1 MALIIGTLA
10 EYVATGLAAYRSRPR
25 FARKRLDPESGL
37 GAIARATAMQILGFS
52 KAAYDAD
59 QDAVPGPGNSDSA
72 ADNWAFSL
80 GVPSNNPNT
89 SYGRNIALTAA
100 GGAGV
105 PTGVAGTL
113 IAAGSTLVDPTGQ
126 VTLTTT
132 DAITLGGPP
141 NTEILY
147 LSAVTPGS
155 AGNLP
160 IGTIVTFQP
169 AIPNVT
175 DTFAL
180 TVALAGGAEVESTAD
195 LTARTLERTQSPPRG
210 GTAADFRFWAED
222 WRLDGI
228 VQTNVARAYVYP
240 LRGGNGT
247 VHIVITAYGSGE
259 ARYLAGVIGL
269 VPIVTRI
276 GAYVGSVRPVGT
288 QSTVML
294 PNLVSCGGIRVSAQ
308 ASQGRYQYD
317 WFDFG
322 QPLLVVA
329 VGGATSITVDANVA
343 TDPRYATLKAAIDL
357 GKKPRLQIGA
367 QTSVLPLEARA
378 SAYTN
383 AANSVITLAEA
394 PTATLTVGD
403 WIWAS
408 GPIVLPA
415 ARAILEYID
424 GIGTS
429 KQSGYADAAD
439 TGDIIVMNGAKII
452 RAWDDTIRIAELERI
467 ALDVLDPTDNRTR
480 MVVDRSAS
488 AKVNGASVNRQATD
502 GGFATP
508 PNLWFVPPGGPTGG
522 ILITHA

>member
-52 KAAYDAD
+52 KAAYDVD

-89 SYGRNIALTAA
+89 AYGRNIALTAA

-105 PTGVAGTL
+105 PLGVMGTL
-113 IAAGSTLVDPTGQ
+113 IPAGSTLVDPTGQ

-132 DAITLGGPP
+132 DAITLGAAP

-147 LSAVTPGS
+147 MSAVTPGS

-240 LRGGNGT
+240 LRGGGGT
-247 VHIVITAYGSGE
+247 VHIVVTAYGSGQ
-259 ARYLAGVIGL
+259 ARHLADVVNLGRYVARVQPAGIQSL
-269 VPIVTRI
+269 VM
-276 GAYVGSVRPVGT
+276 A
-288 QSTVML
+288 
-294 PNLVSCGGIRVSAQ
+294 PNLMSCGGIRVSAQ
-308 ASQGRYQYD
+308 ASQARYQYD
-317 WFDFG
+317 WLDFG
-322 QPLLVVA
+322 QPLLIFA
-329 VGGATSITVDANVA
+329 VNSPTSIRVDANVE
-343 TDPRYATLKAAIDL
+343 TDPRYATLKAAIAD
-357 GKKPRLQIGA
+357 GKRPRLQISA
-367 QTSVLPLEARA
+367 QTSVLPLEVRA
-378 SAYTN
+378 ISV
-383 AANSVITLAEA
+383 AADVLTLAEA
-394 PTATLTVGD
+394 PTAPLTIGD
-403 WIWAS
+403 VIWAS

-415 ARAILEYID
+415 ARAILEYVD
-424 GIGTS
+424 GLGPS
-429 KQSGYADAAD
+429 LQSGYGDVSDA
-439 TGDIIVMNGAKII
+439 GDIIIVNGAKIV

-488 AKVNGASVNRQATD
+488 AKINGASLNRQATD
-502 GGFATP
+502 GGFATR
-508 PNLWFVPPGGPTGG
+508 PNLWYVSPGGGLNGG
-522 ILITHA
+522 ILVTHA